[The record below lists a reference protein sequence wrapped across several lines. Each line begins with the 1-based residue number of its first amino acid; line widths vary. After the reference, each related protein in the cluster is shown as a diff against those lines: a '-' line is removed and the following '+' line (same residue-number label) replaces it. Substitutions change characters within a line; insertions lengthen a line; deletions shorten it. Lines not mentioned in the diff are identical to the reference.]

1 MKDIIFKRTELE
13 DKEIMTKYFDEHPSR
28 SCERTFVN
36 VFLWSRQYPV
46 KWAIVEGAMVFKS
59 EDEGHVAYAFP
70 AGTDEHVKRA
80 LDKMKTYSEER
91 GYPFRMYNV
100 TPDLSLIHISEPT
113 RP

>member
-36 VFLWSRQYPV
+36 VFMVQAVPV

-59 EDEGHVAYAFP
+59 EDEGHVAYAFF
-70 AGTDEHVKRA
+70 ADR
-80 LDKMKTYSEER
+80 
-91 GYPFRMYNV
+91 
-100 TPDLSLIHISEPT
+100 
-113 RP
+113 

>member
-59 EDEGHVAYAFP
+59 EDEDMLPMH
-70 AGTDEHVKRA
+70 
-80 LDKMKTYSEER
+80 
-91 GYPFRMYNV
+91 FRQGQMNM
-100 TPDLSLIHISEPT
+100 
-113 RP
+113 

>member
-59 EDEGHVAYAFP
+59 EDEGHVAYALHDWK
-70 AGTDEHVKRA
+70 AGIREDSRLSMTGTKRIMS
-80 LDKMKTYSEER
+80 MKARS
-91 GYPFRMYNV
+91 
-100 TPDLSLIHISEPT
+100 
-113 RP
+113 